1 MLRLFASFCSKWP
14 MFPKGDSIYRPLW
27 NIKWPLSVLFYVDL
41 AVLSRK
47 WPKWNA
53 DSCNIKTVCIETA
66 ATLYKMFALCRLQR
80 FYSRIFKIAQ
90 RLHIY
95 EKLKDCS
102 LTVVK
107 IYNGNANI
115 WIVTLIWT
123 LIRLSVFLTSAKEIL
138 NYSALLRLTVTM
150 SEVLVIGDIW
160 IHV

>member
-1 MLRLFASFCSKWP
+1 MFRLFDTFCSKWP
-14 MFPKGDSIYRPLW
+14 MFPKGHSVNRPLRS
-27 NIKWPLSVLFYVDL
+27 LSGSFKAEP

-80 FYSRIFKIAQ
+80 FYSRISKIAQ

-138 NYSALLRLTVTM
+138 NYSALLRLTVTL
-150 SEVLVIGDIW
+150 SEVLLIDETW

>member
-1 MLRLFASFCSKWP
+1 MFRLFATFCSKWP
-14 MFPKGDSIYRPLW
+14 MFPKGHSVNRPLRS
-27 NIKWPLSVLFYVDL
+27 LSGSFKAEP
-41 AVLSRK
+41 AVFCRK

-138 NYSALLRLTVTM
+138 NYSALFRLTVTL
-150 SEVLVIGDIW
+150 SKVLLIDDTFTYV
-160 IHV
+160 